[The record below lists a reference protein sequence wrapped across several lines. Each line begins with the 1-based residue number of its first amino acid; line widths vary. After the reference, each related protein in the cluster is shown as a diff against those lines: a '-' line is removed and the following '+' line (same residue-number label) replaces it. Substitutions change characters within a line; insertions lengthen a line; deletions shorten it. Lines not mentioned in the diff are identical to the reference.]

1 MQSERERQSVRTLA
15 TEMEQEN
22 DRVKLAAT
30 RGRLTCGPQSAEA
43 EKDERLGVIKR

>member
-22 DRVKLAAT
+22 DRVKLIRLWREREP
-30 RGRLTCGPQSAEA
+30 RG
-43 EKDERLGVIKR
+43 ERVRKPKEPGR